1 MVNLDIIGRQGIRIK
16 DNLLLRK
23 APEYLYIYILKIN
36 NDNIDEISNI
46 YNRCNVY

>member
-1 MVNLDIIGRQGIRIK
+1 MVNLDIIGRPGIRIK

-36 NDNIDEISNI
+36 NDNIDEISII
-46 YNRCNVY
+46 YKPV